1 MSDFKIIVRFP
12 VGTVQEWERAQ
23 QASVSD
29 LPQLDP
35 NQVEAAKSWGINNE
49 DERRNALSQRF
60 AEERL
65 QTEGERLGRAVNG
78 VLAGLGSEYELQAV
92 VIDGRLDS
100 WTVRVRT
107 PKGIAEMSIGGDI
120 RSRILLN
127 GGEWGVEDLRRSLLS
142 SLGREDLLLSR

>member
-23 QASVSD
+23 EVAISD
-29 LPQLDP
+29 LPRLDS
-35 NQVEAAKSWGINNE
+35 NQVEAAKRWGISNE
-49 DERRNALSQRF
+49 EERRNALRQRL
-60 AEERL
+60 AEERI
-65 QTEGERLGRAVNG
+65 QSEGNSLGRAVKG
-78 VLAGLGSEYELQAV
+78 VLAGLGGEYELQAV
-92 VIDGRLDS
+92 VIDGRQDS

-127 GGEWGVEDLRRSLLS
+127 RGEWGVEDLRRTLLAA
-142 SLGREDLLLSR
+142 LGREDLLLSR